1 MATRRPNPTNEVTAS
16 FTADAKSRHRK
27 SGWLLAIIRHVFST
41 HHRTLGLAYLVLS
54 AVALV
59 LGTILSLLMRLH
71 LTWPQWRLPL
81 HGLILPE
88 EYLALVTMHGTLM
101 LFYVMT
107 IAPQSGFGNLIL
119 PAQIGA
125 DRMSFPRLNA
135 FSFWVTA
142 AGLITLLA
150 AFFVP
155 GGSPISGWTGYPPL
169 SATPLAGPGQGAGL
183 DLWLASLWL
192 FAIGGTAGAVNLL
205 TTVIQQRC
213 EGMTWH
219 RLPLTVW
226 AWFTTSLLSVLAFSV
241 LLAAILLLICDRH
254 FGTGFFLPAQTLVNG
269 VLLQHKGDGS
279 PLLWLHLFWFFG
291 HPEVYI
297 AILPGMGL
305 TSMVLA
311 NFARRPPFAYR
322 LMIGTTL
329 AIGLLGIV
337 VWGHHMFV
345 AGLNPFAGTAF
356 SAASI
361 AIAIP
366 SAAKVLSWIATTWRS
381 RPRLTTAM
389 LFALGFV
396 SLFLCGGLSGPILAQ
411 PILDEYL
418 HNTFFVVAHFHLIM
432 AMAGVF
438 GIFCALYYWA
448 PLLFGRRFNETL
460 GKLHFWGTLFFS
472 YNTFLPMHLTG
483 LASEP
488 RHYAQLQG
496 ISPPANALLLSTL
509 PLQRHI
515 TVSALLLAAFQLP
528 FLINLVL
535 LAFKPR
541 DTEANPWQAT
551 TLEWAPEPPATVGNP
566 APVVVAYRMPCV
578 YSLHD
583 DSFSPQWE
591 PESRPEREIPAPNE
605 P

>member
-1 MATRRPNPTNEVTAS
+1 MTTPPSNPATTTSSGIATPRPSLV
-16 FTADAKSRHRK
+16 SRVQRT
-27 SGWLLAIIRHVFST
+27 VFNT
-41 HHRTLGLAYLVLS
+41 HHRHIGFAYLILS
-54 AVALV
+54 AVALI
-59 LGTILSLLMRLH
+59 LGTVLSLLMRLH
-71 LTWPQWRLPL
+71 LTWPDWRLPL
-81 HGLILPE
+81 HGPILPE

-101 LFYVMT
+101 LFFVMT
-107 IAPQSGFGNLIL
+107 VAPQSGFANLIL
-119 PAQIGA
+119 PGQIGA

-135 FSFWVTA
+135 LSFWITA
-142 AGLITLLA
+142 AGLLALLS

-169 SATPLAGPGQGAGL
+169 SATPLAGPGQGPGL
-183 DLWLASLWL
+183 DLWLASLAL
-192 FAIGGTAGAVNLL
+192 FAIGSSVAAVNLL
-205 TTVIQQRC
+205 TTVIKRRC
-213 EGMTWH
+213 EGLTWQ

-226 AWFTTSLLSVLAFSV
+226 AWFTTSLLSILAFSV
-241 LLAAILLLICDRH
+241 LLTAILLLTCDRH
-254 FGTGFFLPAQTLVNG
+254 FGTGFFVPAQDLVNG
-269 VLLQHKGDGS
+269 VLLQHTGDGS

-305 TSMVLA
+305 VSMVLA
-311 NFARRPPFAYR
+311 NFSRRQVFAYR

-356 SAASI
+356 SAASL
-361 AIAIP
+361 AIAVP
-366 SAAKVLSWIATTWRS
+366 AAAKVLSWIATTWRS

-396 SLFLCGGLSGPILAQ
+396 SLFIAGGLSGPILAQ

-448 PLLFGRRFNETL
+448 PLLFHRRFNETL
-460 GKLHFWGTLFFS
+460 GRVHFWGTLFFS

-488 RHYAQLQG
+488 RHYAQLNG
-496 ISPPANALLLSTL
+496 ISGPANALLGATM

-515 TVSALLLAAFQLP
+515 TTSALLLAAFQLP
-528 FLINLVL
+528 FLINLLL
-535 LAFKPR
+535 LARKPR
-541 DTEANPWQAT
+541 ETDPNPWQAT
-551 TLEWAPEPPATVGNP
+551 TLEWAPTSFTNISGSPIP
-566 APVVVAYRMPCV
+566 VVAYRMPCI
-578 YSLHD
+578 YGLHD
-583 DSFSPQWE
+583 DTFSPQWE
-591 PESRPEREIPAPNE
+591 PDAIPEHTIRPQPPL
-605 P
+605 

>member
-1 MATRRPNPTNEVTAS
+1 MTTPPSNPATTTSNGLAATRPSLVRRVQRGL
-16 FTADAKSRHRK
+16 FT
-27 SGWLLAIIRHVFST
+27 T
-41 HHRTLGLAYLVLS
+41 HHRQIGIAYLLLS
-54 AVALV
+54 SVALV
-59 LGTILSLLMRLH
+59 LGTVLSLLMRLH
-71 LTWPQWRLPL
+71 LTWPDWHLPL
-81 HGLILPE
+81 HGPILPE

-101 LFYVMT
+101 LFFVMT
-107 IAPQSGFGNLIL
+107 VAPQSGFGNLIL

-135 FSFWVTA
+135 FSFWITA
-142 AGLITLLA
+142 AGLLTLLS

-169 SATPLAGPGQGAGL
+169 SATPLAGPGQGPGL
-183 DLWLASLWL
+183 DLWLASLAL
-192 FAIGGTAGAVNLL
+192 FCLGGTAGAVNLL
-205 TTVIQQRC
+205 TTVLHRRC

-226 AWFTTSLLSVLAFSV
+226 AWFTTSLLTVLAFSV
-241 LLAAILLLICDRH
+241 LLAAILLLVCDRH

-311 NFARRPPFAYR
+311 NFARRPVFAYR
-322 LMIGTTL
+322 LMIATTL
-329 AIGLLGIV
+329 LIGLLGIV

-356 SAASI
+356 SAASL

-366 SAAKVLSWIATTWRS
+366 ATAKVLSWIATTWRS
-381 RPRLTTAM
+381 RPRLTTPM

-396 SLFLCGGLSGPILAQ
+396 SLFIAGGLSGPILAQ

-438 GIFCALYYWA
+438 GLFCGLYYWA
-448 PLLFGRRFNETL
+448 PLIFGRRFGETL
-460 GKLHFWGTLFFS
+460 GKVHFWGTLFFS

-488 RHYAQLQG
+488 RHYAHLNG
-496 ISPPANALLLSTL
+496 ISGPANALLGATM

-515 TVSALLLAAFQLP
+515 TTSALLLAAFQLP
-528 FLINLVL
+528 FLINLLL
-535 LAFKPR
+535 LARKSR
-541 DTEANPWQAT
+541 ETDTNPWQAT
-551 TLEWAPEPPATVGNP
+551 TLEWAPTPSDAVPPPPAAVI
-566 APVVVAYRMPCV
+566 AYRMPCT

-583 DSFSPQWE
+583 DTFSPQWE
-591 PESRPEREIPAPNE
+591 PDAIPEHNIRPDPRL
-605 P
+605 